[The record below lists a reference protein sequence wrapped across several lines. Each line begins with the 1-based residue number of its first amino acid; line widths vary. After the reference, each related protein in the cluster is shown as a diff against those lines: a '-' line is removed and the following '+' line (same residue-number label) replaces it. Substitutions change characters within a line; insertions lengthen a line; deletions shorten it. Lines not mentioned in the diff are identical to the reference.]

1 MQKIILD
8 TNVIVSA
15 MISNSYPTKILFDLV
30 LTKSVE
36 VCLSIYILEEYIEVF
51 NRDKFLKFPN
61 FKSKSDV
68 VLAKFKDLPT
78 YYNRNIKIDLLTYA
92 SDNKFLEFASVSIA
106 DFLITGNTTHFIL
119 SKFENSKIVTPRNYW
134 DNFRPKMSF

>member
-36 VCLSIYILEEYIEVF
+36 VCLSMYILEEYIEVF

-78 YYNRNIKIDLLTYA
+78 YYNRNR
-92 SDNKFLEFASVSIA
+92 
-106 DFLITGNTTHFIL
+106 FINL
-119 SKFENSKIVTPRNYW
+119 C
-134 DNFRPKMSF
+134 